1 VKEGTIVFCFGPWG
15 SMLFRALWFKCCVRA
30 LWFKC
35 CVRALWFKCCVRA
48 LWSHVVFGPCGSMC
62 FLVPSFILLY
72 TTALHHQPPTQPTT
86 PRVRQPCVRSAG
98 SAGWAGSAGAM
109 PRAALTGT
117 PKITLPC
124 WYGVEKYRPVT
135 GCRMDRRNDI
145 IALGHAVPR
154 HGLQCCLC
162 RCLQCCLCRRSSWLS
177 RGYPAA
183 VPTEP

>member
-1 VKEGTIVFCFGPWG
+1 MFFVSGLGAP
-15 SMLFRALWFKCCVRA
+15 CC
-30 LWFKC
+30 
-35 CVRALWFKCCVRA
+35 
-48 LWSHVVFGPCGSMC
+48 FGPCGSMC

-135 GCRMDRRNDI
+135 GCRMDRRNVI

-162 RCLQCCLCRRSSWLS
+162 RCVVVR
-177 RGYPAA
+177 RGYPVAT
-183 VPTEP
+183 PRLYPPNRDREHEPLEGKWPLSRRGGVGIG